1 MVVFV
6 VSSGTNKNFT
16 IFAPPTKILRF
27 TLKNYNCTPPW
38 IKFYQVRLKVDAIGS
53 VSSVIDCNEVFLWLT
68 HQKLD
73 HSKHFWCNVRNW
85 VGQLAPLPPPPWL
98 RAWHQVRKYAYR
110 MKQNMCNRCHILIHH
125 HCRAYIYIMLLS
137 LMPIEETGETR
148 VRTACLNFY
157 VSLCIQIFKISIR
170 GRRHCIIFFVG
181 FKSVCSSWLHNIA

>member
-85 VGQLAPLPPPPWL
+85 VGQLVPLPPPPL
-98 RAWHQVRKYAYR
+98 ATRLTSGEKVRISDEAEHVQSVSYS
-110 MKQNMCNRCHILIHH
+110 HITSLSGL
-125 HCRAYIYIMLLS
+125 YIYNAI
-137 LMPIEETGETR
+137 
-148 VRTACLNFY
+148 
-157 VSLCIQIFKISIR
+157 VS
-170 GRRHCIIFFVG
+170 
-181 FKSVCSSWLHNIA
+181 NAN